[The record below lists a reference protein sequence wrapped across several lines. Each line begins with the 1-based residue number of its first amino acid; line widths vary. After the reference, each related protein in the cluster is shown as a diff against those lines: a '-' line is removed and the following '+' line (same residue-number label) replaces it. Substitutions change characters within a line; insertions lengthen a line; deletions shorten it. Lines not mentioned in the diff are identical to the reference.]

1 MCHVIDTVLVKCF
14 WEMGTTFTASSQ
26 EMGKITGYN
35 LEILFIGKDIKE
47 KIIYRQDGK
56 NLIRYSNQTHVQPN
70 WKTLIYG
77 LTSLIL
83 KRPLTWVEFDLGF

>member
-1 MCHVIDTVLVKCF
+1 MYHITDTILLKYF
-14 WEMGTTFTASSQ
+14 WKMGTTFTASSQ
-26 EMGKITGYN
+26 KMGKTMAHN

-56 NLIRYSNQTHVQPN
+56 NHIRYYNQTHVQPN

-77 LTSLIL
+77 FTSLIL
-83 KRPLTWVEFDLGF
+83 KRPLTWVEVDLCF

>member
-1 MCHVIDTVLVKCF
+1 MCHVTDTVLLKYF
-14 WEMGTTFTASSQ
+14 WKMGATFTASSQ
-26 EMGKITGYN
+26 EIGKITRYS

-56 NLIRYSNQTHVQPN
+56 NLIRYYNRTHVQPN

-83 KRPLTWVEFDLGF
+83 KRPLPWVEFDLCF